1 MQSFLGMEKNEDG
14 MYRSSA
20 DVEAR
25 FSEAVDAYE
34 RLAETYP

>member
-1 MQSFLGMEKNEDG
+1 MQSFPGMEKNEDG
-14 MYRSSA
+14 MYRSE